1 MKLTKINVIASTKNN
16 LKINMK
22 SRLHRAFTCNANLSY
37 FAVWTKGSKIS
48 KVHFSQV
55 MFVWAG
61 YKSLCIYINTVY
73 VNKNHQKIPFII
85 RKCGVSPF
93 YVLIVASLRI
103 NQFYVKI
110 DKLKQNHTYTKII
123 P

>member
-1 MKLTKINVIASTKNN
+1 M
-16 LKINMK
+16 
-22 SRLHRAFTCNANLSY
+22 
-37 FAVWTKGSKIS
+37 
-48 KVHFSQV
+48 QV

-73 VNKNHQKIPFII
+73 VNKNHRSWSPRLSFII
-85 RKCGVSPF
+85 RKCWVSPF

-110 DKLKQNHTYTKII
+110 GKLKQNHTYTKII